1 MLHNGHA
8 SHRPQNTPH
17 LLGKAP
23 AGRVPLRA
31 WHSAVS
37 KAEWATTA
45 DIREMSRSADFVA
58 DNRVIFN
65 IGGNKYR
72 LSVHVSYEYKRVL
85 IKFIGTHRE
94 YDKINPE
101 TV

>member
-1 MLHNGHA
+1 MQVIALKTLGAFWEKHPHA
-8 SHRPQNTPH
+8 E
-17 LLGKAP
+17 A
-23 AGRVPLRA
+23 PLRA
-31 WHSAVS
+31 WYNAVS

-72 LSVHVSYEYKRVL
+72 LIVHVSYEYKRVL
-85 IKFIGTHRE
+85 IKFVGTHRE

>member
-1 MLHNGHA
+1 MLNNGMQVIALKTLRAFWEKH
-8 SHRPQNTPH
+8 PQ
-17 LLGKAP
+17 AE
-23 AGRVPLRA
+23 APLRA
-31 WHSAVS
+31 WHGLVS
-37 KAEWATTA
+37 KAEWAGPA
-45 DIREMSRSADFVA
+45 DIREMARSADFVA

-72 LSVHVSYEYKRVL
+72 LIVRVSYEYKRVL

>member
-1 MLHNGHA
+1 MGMQVIALKTL
-8 SHRPQNTPH
+8 RTFWEKH
-17 LLGKAP
+17 LQAES
-23 AGRVPLRA
+23 PLRA

>member
-1 MLHNGHA
+1 
-8 SHRPQNTPH
+8 
-17 LLGKAP
+17 
-23 AGRVPLRA
+23 
-31 WHSAVS
+31 
-37 KAEWATTA
+37 
-45 DIREMSRSADFVA
+45 MSRSADFVA

-94 YDKINPE
+94 YDKINLE

>member
-1 MLHNGHA
+1 M
-8 SHRPQNTPH
+8 
-17 LLGKAP
+17 
-23 AGRVPLRA
+23 
-31 WHSAVS
+31 
-37 KAEWATTA
+37 
-45 DIREMSRSADFVA
+45 REMSRSADFVA

-94 YDKINPE
+94 YDKINLE